1 MMQSAMTRGL
11 KLSLELTISILILSL
26 AFGLLGMVGLA
37 LMMGVLRSLAAY

>member
-11 KLSLELTISILILSL
+11 RLSFELTMSVLILAT

-37 LMMGVLRSLAAY
+37 LTMVFLRSFSAY

>member
-26 AFGLLGMVGLA
+26 AFGLLGMVGLV